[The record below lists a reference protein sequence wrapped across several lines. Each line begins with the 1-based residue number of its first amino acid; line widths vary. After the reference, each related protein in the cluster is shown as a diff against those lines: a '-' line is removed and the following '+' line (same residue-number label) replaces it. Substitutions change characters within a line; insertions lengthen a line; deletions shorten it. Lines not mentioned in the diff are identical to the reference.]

1 MILSNIDIRK
11 ALKDQSFIIDP
22 LPEEDQ
28 IDTSSIDLR
37 IGEPIWVWDPKL
49 SRQKDRVTI
58 DTENFDFKK
67 FSERYLIQIP
77 PEPSGKYSIR
87 PQTFYLAPT
96 FEKVKFPINSRLA
109 GRVEGKS
116 SLARLGLGVH
126 ITAPTIHCGTGFGII
141 TLEIFNHGPFSI
153 DVTPGV
159 TRICQL
165 ILEQVAS
172 EPEERDSRTFK
183 GQKNPKG

>member
-1 MILSNIDIRK
+1 M
-11 ALKDQSFIIDP
+11 
-22 LPEEDQ
+22 
-28 IDTSSIDLR
+28 
-37 IGEPIWVWDPKL
+37 
-49 SRQKDRVTI
+49 TI

-126 ITAPTIHCGTGFGII
+126 ITVPTIHRGTGFGII

>member
-1 MILSNIDIRK
+1 MILSNADICK
-11 ALKDQSFIIDP
+11 ILEDGLFIIDP

-49 SRQKDRVTI
+49 SGQSERVSI

-67 FSERYLIQIP
+67 FSERYLIQVP

-96 FEKVKFPINSRLA
+96 FEKVKFPMISRLA

-126 ITAPTIHCGTGFGII
+126 ITAPTIHCGTGLGII

-153 DVTPGV
+153 DVSPGV

-165 ILEQVAS
+165 ILEQVVS

-183 GQKNPKG
+183 AQKNPKG

>member
-1 MILSNIDIRK
+1 MILSNGDIRK
-11 ALKDQSFIIDP
+11 ALKDGLLIIDP
-22 LPEEDQ
+22 LPEENQ

-49 SRQKDRVTI
+49 SGQNERVSI

-67 FSERYLIQIP
+67 FSERYLIQIN

-87 PQTFYLAPT
+87 PETFYLAPT
-96 FEKVKFPINSRLA
+96 FEKVKLPMNSRLA
-109 GRVEGKS
+109 ARVEGKS

-126 ITAPTIHCGTGFGII
+126 ITAPTIHCGTGYGII

-165 ILEQVAS
+165 ILEQVVS
-172 EPEERDSRTFK
+172 EPDERDFRTFK